1 MEEEFIRW
9 GLKQEF
15 WEYWDKC
22 FEQVVK
28 FVFMNQEQL
37 RLQEEKNEEERSKV
51 GLKYLFYTS
60 TFV

>member
-1 MEEEFIRW
+1 M
-9 GLKQEF
+9 GSKVGVLGVLGAVS
-15 WEYWDKC
+15 DKC

-28 FVFMNQEQL
+28 FVFRNQEQL

-51 GLKYLFYTS
+51 GLEYLFYTS